1 MNTEELLTKLQN
13 YYYYSQNFQKI
24 NTKLDGLQN
33 FKLREYQ
40 KKFFDFLLNIEGP
53 KRAIVLKPR
62 QAGFSTICASY
73 FTHQM
78 CTQQNY
84 KCIALADKKG
94 RTAEIAGMYKTF
106 IDTLPPELKP
116 MIALKNTEQ
125 ILLDNPQELDRALNR
140 GLNSSV
146 KFETGQDP
154 NAGRSGT
161 RKGAHISEVA
171 FIRYMNEIDEGVANS
186 IPLDK
191 STTIIKESTANG
203 RAGIGKAFFDLW
215 QASKRGDSIY
225 KPFFVGWYEIDDY
238 CIQPVTG
245 FKTTKYERGILKR
258 FPTITEANLMW
269 RRLKLSEYLGDDE
282 ISILSP
288 EERFKQDFP
297 LDPEEAFLSTGAPV
311 FPIDIITKLSNRL
324 NANRIN
330 DIKDR
335 LPLDSFLLK
344 NHWEGLQIYTPP
356 RKNMQYFIGADISEG
371 LAIGD
376 ASSACIL
383 DHEYKQ
389 VARWH
394 GKIDPD
400 IFGHLLIE
408 LGELYNDAVIAPE
421 KNNMGISTVLTIRNA
436 GYPNLYRETVEDQV
450 TKTKRDRY
458 GWITSKTSKMAMLN
472 ASIRIL
478 RDSIGSVL
486 DIRLVDE
493 MGLVARE
500 ENGTVNLNGK
510 DRVVAFCIAVMA
522 REQANLT
529 AKIQKVKLSRETN
542 DLKAHEALKPK
553 KETGDIFG

>member
-1 MNTEELLTKLQN
+1 MTPQELIEKLSD

-33 FKLREYQ
+33 FKLRQYQ
-40 KKFFDFLLNIEGP
+40 LNFFDFLLNIKGP

-78 CTQQNY
+78 CTQDNY

-94 RTAEIAGMYKTF
+94 RTAEIANMYKTF
-106 IDTLPPELKP
+106 IDSLPPELKP

-125 ILLDNPQELDRALNR
+125 VLLDNPVELDRAMNP
-140 GLNSSV
+140 GLSSSV

-186 IPLDK
+186 IPLDE

-203 RAGIGKAFFDLW
+203 RAGIGKPFYDLW

-225 KPFFVGWYEIDDY
+225 KNFFVGWYEIDDY
-238 CIQPVTG
+238 QIKPERG
-245 FKTTKYERGILKR
+245 FKATKYEKDILRR
-258 FPTITEANLMW
+258 FPTVTEANLMW

-282 ISILSP
+282 IEILSP

-297 LDPEEAFLSTGAPV
+297 LDDEEAFLSTGAPV
-311 FPIDIITKLSNRL
+311 FPVEVLNELSNKL
-324 NANRIN
+324 NNNKVA

-335 LPLDSFLLK
+335 LNLDSFLLK
-344 NHWEGLQIYTPP
+344 NHWEGLRIYVPP
-356 RKNMQYFIGADISEG
+356 RRGQEYFIGADVSEG
-371 LAIGD
+371 LAMGD
-376 ASSACIL
+376 ASSVSII
-383 DHEYKQ
+383 DQDYNQ

-400 IFGHLLIE
+400 VFGHLLIE
-408 LGELYNDAVIAPE
+408 LGELYNNAVIAPE

-436 GYPNLYRETVEDQV
+436 GYPCLYREAVEDQV
-450 TKTKRDRY
+450 TKQRKERY
-458 GWITSKTSKMAMLN
+458 GWVTTKHSKMAMLN
-472 ASIRIL
+472 SAIRIL
-478 RDSIGSVL
+478 RDKVGRVL
-486 DIRLVDE
+486 DIRLVQE
-493 MGLVARE
+493 MGLVSRE
-500 ENGTVNLNGK
+500 ENGTVNLNGR
-510 DRVVAFCIAVMA
+510 DRVVAYCIAVMA

-529 AKIQKVKLSRETN
+529 IRVQRPKISKETN
-542 DLKAHEALKPK
+542 DTRASEALKPRK
-553 KETGDIFG
+553 QSGDIFG

>member
-1 MNTEELLTKLQN
+1 MSVESLLAKLQD

-24 NTKLDGLQN
+24 NTKLNGLQK

-40 KKFFDFLLNIEGP
+40 LNFFKFLFDIEGP

-78 CTQQNY
+78 STQMNY

-106 IDTLPPELKP
+106 IDSLPEEIKP

-125 ILLDNPQELDRALNR
+125 VSLDNPNELDRAMNK
-140 GLNSSV
+140 GLGSSV

-186 IPLDK
+186 IPLDP

-203 RAGIGKAFFDLW
+203 RAGIGKPFFDLW
-215 QASKRGDSIY
+215 QAAKRGESIY

-238 CIQPVTG
+238 QIEPIRG
-245 FKTTKYERGILKR
+245 FKPTKYEKEILKKY
-258 FPTITEANLMW
+258 PSIIEANLMW

-282 ISILSP
+282 IEILSP

-297 LDPEEAFLSTGAPV
+297 LDDEEAFLSTGAPV
-311 FPIDIITKLSNRL
+311 FPVDAVNELSNRL
-324 NANRIN
+324 NNNKIS

-335 LPLDSFLLK
+335 LNLDSFLLK
-344 NHWEGLQIYTPP
+344 NHWEGLQIYVPP
-356 RKNMQYFIGADISEG
+356 RRGQEYFIGADVSEG
-371 LAIGD
+371 LAMGD
-376 ASSACIL
+376 ASSVAII
-383 DHEYKQ
+383 DQDYNQ

-400 IFGHLLIE
+400 VFGHLLIE
-408 LGELYNDAVIAPE
+408 LGELYNNAVIAPE

-436 GYPNLYRETVEDQV
+436 GYGALYRESVEDQV
-450 TKTKRDRY
+450 TKQRRERY
-458 GWITSKTSKMAMLN
+458 GWITTKFSKMAMLN
-472 ASIRIL
+472 CAIRIL
-478 RDSIGSVL
+478 RDKVGKIL
-486 DIRLVDE
+486 DIRLAQE
-493 MGLVARE
+493 MGQVARE
-500 ENGTVNLNGK
+500 ENGKVNLNGR
-510 DRVVAFCIAVMA
+510 DRVVAYCIAVMA

-529 AKIQKVKLSRETN
+529 IRVQKPKISKETH
-542 DLKAHEALKPK
+542 DTRAHEALKPR
-553 KETGDIFG
+553 KESGDIFA

>member
-1 MNTEELLTKLQN
+1 MTPQEMVERLQD
-13 YYYYSQNFQKI
+13 YYYYSQTFQKI
-24 NTKLDGLQN
+24 NTKLNGLQA

-40 KKFFDFLLNIEGP
+40 RNFFDFLLGIEGP

-62 QAGFSTICASY
+62 QAGLSTIVASY
-73 FTHQM
+73 FTHKM
-78 CTQQNY
+78 CTEDNY

-125 ILLDNPQELDRALNR
+125 VLLHNPNELDRAMNP

-186 IPLDK
+186 IPLDP

-203 RAGIGKAFFDLW
+203 RAGIGKPFFDLW
-215 QASKRGDSIY
+215 QAAKRGDSIY

-238 CIQPVTG
+238 CIKPERG
-245 FKTTKYERGILKR
+245 FKASAYEKDILKQ

-269 RRLKLSEYLGDDE
+269 RRLKLSEYLGDEE

-297 LDPEEAFLSTGAPV
+297 INDEEAFLSTGAPV
-311 FPIDIITKLSNRL
+311 FPAEIVTELLNRL
-324 NANRIN
+324 TRHRPA
-330 DIKDR
+330 DLKDR
-335 LPLDSFLLK
+335 MQLDSFLLK
-344 NHWEGLQIYTPP
+344 NHWEGLQVYTPP
-356 RKNMQYFIGADISEG
+356 RQGQQYFIGADVSEG
-371 LAIGD
+371 LAMGD
-376 ASSACIL
+376 ASSACII
-383 DHEYKQ
+383 DQNYKQ

-400 IFGHLLIE
+400 LFGHLLIC
-408 LGELYNDAVIAPE
+408 LGELYNNAILAPE
-421 KNNMGISTVLTIRNA
+421 KNNMGISTVLTIRNE
-436 GYPNLYRETVEDQV
+436 GYPSLYRETVEDKVNKRQV
-450 TKTKRDRY
+450 ERY
-458 GWITSKTSKMAMLN
+458 GWVTSAKSKMVMLN
-472 ASIRIL
+472 NCIAKL
-478 RDSIGSVL
+478 REKTFQPL
-486 DIRLVDE
+486 DVRLVEE
-493 MGLVARE
+493 MNLVSRE
-500 ENGTVNLNGK
+500 ENGTVNLNGR
-510 DRVVAFCIAVMA
+510 DRVVAACIAVMA
-522 REQANLT
+522 REQANL
-529 AKIQKVKLSRETN
+529 IYKVKKPKISKEQYDKR
-542 DLKAHEALKPK
+542 AHEALKPRK
-553 KETGDIFG
+553 QSGDIFG

>member
-1 MNTEELLTKLQN
+1 MGTESLLAKLQD

-24 NTKLDGLQN
+24 NTKLDGLQS
-33 FKLREYQ
+33 FKLRQYQ
-40 KKFFDFLLNIEGP
+40 RNFFNFLFDIKGP
-53 KRAIVLKPR
+53 KRVIVLKPR

-73 FTHQM
+73 FTHKM
-78 CTQQNY
+78 CTEMNY

-106 IDTLPPELKP
+106 IDTLPTELKP

-125 ILLDNPQELDRALNR
+125 ILLDNPKELDRAMNS
-140 GLNSSV
+140 GLNSSI

-186 IPLDK
+186 IPLDE

-203 RAGIGKAFFDLW
+203 KAGIGKPFFDLW
-215 QASKRGDSIY
+215 QASKRGESIY

-238 CIQPVTG
+238 AIKPVKG
-245 FKTTKYERGILKR
+245 FKATNYEKDILKR
-258 FPTITEANLMW
+258 FPTVTEANLMW

-282 ISILSP
+282 IEILSP

-311 FPIDIITKLSNRL
+311 FPIDVVTKLAHKL
-324 NANRIN
+324 EANRVS

-344 NHWEGLQIYTPP
+344 NHWEGLRIFTPP
-356 RKNMQYFIGADISEG
+356 RANMQYFIGADISEG
-371 LAIGD
+371 LALGD
-376 ASSACIL
+376 ASSLCVL
-383 DHEYKQ
+383 DHNYNQ

-408 LGELYNDAVIAPE
+408 IGEFYNDAVIAPE
-421 KNNMGISTVLTIRNA
+421 KNNMGISTVLTIRNE
-436 GYPNLYRETVEDQV
+436 GYPNLYRETIEDQV
-450 TKTKRDRY
+450 TKTKKERY
-458 GWITSKTSKMAMLN
+458 GWVTSKTSKMSMLN

-478 RDSIGSVL
+478 RDNVGKVL
-486 DIRLVDE
+486 DIRLVEE
-493 MGLVARE
+493 MGLVSRE
-500 ENGTVNLNGK
+500 ENGTVNLNGR
-510 DRVVAFCIAVMA
+510 DRVVAYCIAVMA

-529 AKIQKVKLSRETN
+529 VKIQKVKISRETT
-542 DLKAHEALKPK
+542 DKRAGEALKPR
-553 KETGDIFG
+553 KENGDIFS